1 MPKFDHFD
9 YFHRVWLIFFCVF
22 FFCLVGISPNKKP
35 ILNNPSRSTLSKI
48 WLTNPLTTRIY
59 WVTLEICLLTR
70 DLKKNRGCRWQES
83 NYQEDYS
90 TRQQLSKRNCRC
102 RSSYWLLGPASS
114 EDYLL
119 MYGQQNE
126 SASRRS
132 EGVETWLGAH
142 QNTCHGIIGRE
153 ARC

>member
-9 YFHRVWLIFFCVF
+9 YFHRVWLIFFCV

-70 DLKKNRGCRWQES
+70 GLKKPEVVGGKKATTRKIIPRGSSSQKETVVVEVLIGFWDQQAVRIICLCMGS
-83 NYQEDYS
+83 KTSLPQEDP
-90 TRQQLSKRNCRC
+90 K
-102 RSSYWLLGPASS
+102 G
-114 EDYLL
+114 
-119 MYGQQNE
+119 
-126 SASRRS
+126 
-132 EGVETWLGAH
+132 
-142 QNTCHGIIGRE
+142 
-153 ARC
+153 